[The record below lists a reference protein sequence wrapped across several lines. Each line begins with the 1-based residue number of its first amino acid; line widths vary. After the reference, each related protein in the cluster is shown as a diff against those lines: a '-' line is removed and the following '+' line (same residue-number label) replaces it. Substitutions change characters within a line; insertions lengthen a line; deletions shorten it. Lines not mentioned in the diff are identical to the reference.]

1 MKFDY
6 TLELDVDTQKE
17 GRTYHTPDGSYPS
30 VTTILGKT
38 SSNQIWLQRW
48 RERVGDE
55 EADRI
60 SQEARDKGET
70 LHDAV
75 EKELKKEEVD
85 YSSIDPILAISIK
98 QVLAE
103 LSTGLEEIW
112 GQEVALWS
120 NKYKFA
126 GRADI
131 VGIWKGKPAII
142 DLKTSKKPKKKENI
156 KDYYLQ
162 CCAYAVAHNEMFNT
176 GIKDMAIV
184 MVVHGQNV
192 LPTFEMSAVPFLPE
206 LKNRLQMFENLDETN
221 KT

>member
-1 MKFDY
+1 MKFNY
-6 TLELDVDTQKE
+6 TLELDVDTKKE

-60 SQEARDKGET
+60 SQEARDKGEI

-75 EKELKKEEVD
+75 ERELKGETVSYD
-85 YSSIDPILAISIK
+85 SIPGPLTTSIK
-98 QVLAE
+98 QVLRE

-120 NKYKFA
+120 NKYKYA

-131 VGIWKGKPAII
+131 VGVWKGKPAII
-142 DLKTSKKPKKKENI
+142 DLKTSKKAKKRGDI
-156 KDYYLQ
+156 KDYYVQ
-162 CCAYAVAHNEMFNT
+162 CCAYAVAHNEMFGT
-176 GIKDMAIV
+176 GIQDMAIV
-184 MVVHGQNV
+184 MVVHGKDV
-192 LPTFEMSAVPFLPE
+192 LPTFEVSAVPFLPE
-206 LKNRLQMFENLDETN
+206 LKNRIQRYNSLDN
-221 KT
+221 